1 VDSSYLTY
9 SDHHHEEKIPPTQSV
24 DSSYL
29 TYKTNR
35 RLTDALRMRLRAQ
48 AGYER
53 STDCVGVAPSKARD
67 EGKAQAKKLVSVT
80 VWVRGR
86 TKTHVSKA

>member
-1 VDSSYLTY
+1 V
-9 SDHHHEEKIPPTQSV
+9 
-24 DSSYL
+24 
-29 TYKTNR
+29 YKQ
-35 RLTDALRMRLRAQ
+35 RLDMNV
-48 AGYER
+48 